1 MDRLIL
7 HLCGDR
13 LCYRPRYS
21 CCSNCVW
28 LEATMLIGV
37 LGAGRVGQM
46 FCELLVERGH
56 QVLLANSRGPAS
68 LQMLVEQL
76 GPQVMAVEPA
86 ALQQTELI
94 ILVVRW
100 QHIPTALEPL
110 ADYNGIVIDVI
121 NNRFGPNPSDF
132 YDLDGRG
139 SSEIVAELL
148 PQARFVKAFNHQ
160 PFADLAHLSEPPTP
174 KALFVAGNDQAA
186 KRVVIGLIEA
196 LGATAMDLG
205 NLIDGGRL
213 FSTGIGPLAGHGR
226 VLTVAEAQAILA
238 QTA

>member
-1 MDRLIL
+1 
-7 HLCGDR
+7 
-13 LCYRPRYS
+13 
-21 CCSNCVW
+21 
-28 LEATMLIGV
+28 MLIGV

-56 QVLLANSRGPAS
+56 QVLLANSRGPRS
-68 LQMLVEQL
+68 LQTLVAQL
-76 GPQVMAVEPA
+76 GSQVIAVEA
-86 ALQQTELI
+86 AELQQAELI

-100 QHIPTALEPL
+100 QHIPAALERL

-132 YDLDGRG
+132 HDLAGRG

-148 PQARFVKAFNHQ
+148 PQARLVKAFNHQ
-160 PFADLAHLSEPPTP
+160 PFADLAHLNEPPTP
-174 KALFVAGNDQAA
+174 KALFVAGDDQSA
-186 KRVVIGLIEA
+186 KQIVIGLIEA

-205 NLIDGGRL
+205 GLIAGGRL

-226 VLTVAEAQAILA
+226 VLTVAEAKAILA
-238 QTA
+238 QDQLLRVG

>member
-1 MDRLIL
+1 
-7 HLCGDR
+7 
-13 LCYRPRYS
+13 
-21 CCSNCVW
+21 
-28 LEATMLIGV
+28 MLIGV

-68 LQMLVEQL
+68 LQTANSRGPASLQTLVAQL
-76 GPQVMAVEPA
+76 GPQVIAVEA
-86 ALQQTELI
+86 AELQQAELI

-100 QHIPTALEPL
+100 QHIPAALERL
-110 ADYNGIVIDVI
+110 ADYKGIVIDVI

-132 YDLDGRG
+132 YDLAGRG

-148 PQARFVKAFNHQ
+148 PQARLVKAFNHQ

-205 NLIDGGRL
+205 GLIEGGRL

-238 QTA
+238 QYQSISVS